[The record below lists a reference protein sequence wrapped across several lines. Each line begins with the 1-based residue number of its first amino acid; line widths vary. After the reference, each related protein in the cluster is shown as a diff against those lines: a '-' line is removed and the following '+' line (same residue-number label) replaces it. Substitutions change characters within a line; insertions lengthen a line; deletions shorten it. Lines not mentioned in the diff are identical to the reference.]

1 LFVCLFVCLVSWME
15 VDFLDIVSNLKSDIV
30 ADSSILNIWKRSEK
44 FEEDGLEMLAI
55 FSLS

>member
-1 LFVCLFVCLVSWME
+1 ME